1 MIIIIIYVINQHQE
15 YETDINLNDRRIE
28 FVENNMTLCEEN
40 CDLIYYNYTNEKV
53 KCSCNAKINIS
64 PNYDFKFNK
73 NEFFRSFIDIN
84 NLANINIIK
93 CYKVVFNI
101 NNITN
106 NYGFY
111 LIGSIFIFHFVTF
124 FIYWFISY
132 KKLKKVL
139 LDMILILDRV
149 KSIEVQPMIE
159 GEKNLMKLKLKVKTK
174 TTKKI
179 KRKKNNEINNINMNN
194 INIENNLGNNN
205 RIGNLNNIIQLT
217 KNEHDE
223 SSKSSNILKN
233 LKFTSN
239 NINIKYIREFIE
251 QKDFEI
257 NSLEYEEAFKLD
269 KRNYFK
275 YYISLIK
282 FNHPLMFS
290 FCAYNDYNSR
300 IIKIF
305 LFFFSFSSDLTINAL
320 FFSDDTMHII
330 YQDRGKYDFI
340 FQIPKIIY
348 SALISKLIDIL
359 IKNLAL
365 SQDRIVE
372 LKREKG
378 ENKLN
383 KKYTKILSIL
393 KVKIISF
400 FVITFIILSFFWYYI
415 SCFCGIYTNTQIHLI
430 KDSFIS
436 LVTSFIYPFSIYL
449 IIALFRISALKRE
462 YPSGRYLYKLSSFL
476 ENYAA

>member
-1 MIIIIIYVINQHQE
+1 
-15 YETDINLNDRRIE
+15 
-28 FVENNMTLCEEN
+28 MTLCEEN
-40 CDLIYYNYTNEKV
+40 CDLIYYNYSNEKV

-179 KRKKNNEINNINMNN
+179 KRKKNNEINNI
-194 INIENNLGNNN
+194 
-205 RIGNLNNIIQLT
+205 IQLT

-290 FCAYNDYNSR
+290 FCAYNDYN
-300 IIKIF
+300 
-305 LFFFSFSSDLTINAL
+305 
-320 FFSDDTMHII
+320 
-330 YQDRGKYDFI
+330 Y
-340 FQIPKIIY
+340 
-348 SALISKLIDIL
+348 
-359 IKNLAL
+359 
-365 SQDRIVE
+365 
-372 LKREKG
+372 
-378 ENKLN
+378 
-383 KKYTKILSIL
+383 
-393 KVKIISF
+393 
-400 FVITFIILSFFWYYI
+400 
-415 SCFCGIYTNTQIHLI
+415 
-430 KDSFIS
+430 
-436 LVTSFIYPFSIYL
+436 
-449 IIALFRISALKRE
+449 
-462 YPSGRYLYKLSSFL
+462 
-476 ENYAA
+476 